1 MREQIGE
8 TAGKIWRTLGQKGEA
23 NIAMLPKLLKE
34 KSELVY
40 QGLGWLAHE
49 NKIIYLKKSDK
60 NFVKLTNPEL
70 DIFKTVH

>member
-1 MREQIGE
+1 MREVIGE
-8 TAGKIWRTLGQKGEA
+8 TAGKIWRALGEKGEA
-23 NIAMLPKLLKE
+23 NVAMLPKLLKE

-49 NKIIYLKKSDK
+49 DKVMYFKKSDK

-70 DIFKTVH
+70 EIFKTVH